1 MVKAKS
7 KAVRELI
14 SIIYATPELF
24 KADAYN
30 AFSSDR
36 YEISLLG
43 NTRVLSVAWL
53 CIDKVRF
60 ELSCRDAW
68 ALEVAHGW
76 WIRNVPLTSYVKGT
90 K

>member
-1 MVKAKS
+1 MKAKS

-14 SIIYATPELF
+14 NIIYTAPELF
-24 KADAYN
+24 KADAST

-43 NTRVLSVAWL
+43 NTRCLSVAWL
-53 CIDKVRF
+53 YIDKVRF
-60 ELSCRDAW
+60 ELSFRDAW
-68 ALEVAHGW
+68 ALEVAYGW
-76 WIRNVPLTSYVKGT
+76 WIRNVPLTSYVKGA